1 MRGENAAP
9 TAATLGVSGTS
20 PRARGKRVFPHPGSP
35 ALRNIPAC
43 AGKTPSCK
51 SWGRPS
57 SEHPRARGEN
67 ARSPCCALSGT
78 GTSPRTR
85 GKQSGKPILSPT
97 HGNIPAHA
105 GKTEGEHG
113 LVLKGEEHPRARGEN
128 LGRCSCVVRHQG
140 TSPRTRG
147 KLLTVLRA
155 GAWARN
161 IPAHAGKTQVGLS
174 CAFGVGEHP
183 RARGENDYVDKADN
197 KLRGTS
203 PRTRGKPYR

>member
-128 LGRCSCVVRHQG
+128 LLTGVRSMYSGG

-147 KLLTVLRA
+147 KLPVLDPYCLPP
-155 GAWARN
+155 RN
-161 IPAHAGKTQVGLS
+161 IPAHAGKTYRPRRLH
-174 CAFGVGEHP
+174 CRPGEHP
-183 RARGENDYVDKADN
+183 RARGENRHV
-197 KLRGTS
+197 
-203 PRTRGKPYR
+203 